1 MPFGWRRRNAPDQD
15 AALEKPPG
23 DHRPRK
29 RDYLRQLFSSFTKEI
44 QERWQLRRTPS
55 PAEHPLHQQD
65 SPPPP
70 RRKFLVPEPVRGT
83 LKKRRRSRATLTK
96 LDHDRTAAAPSARS
110 ISETLVTPAIDGEHD
125 DDAQSDVIPEERS
138 SLDQRDLTAEDI
150 PKLFSGA
157 PRFAVERTKGRR
169 APKVDFP
176 FDQDVNVLDVSDC
189 PRLPHAA
196 FAAATLRPH
205 LCDFGQQTSGSGPLT
220 GYEIDVVEMPS
231 MLSAQGLEIG
241 TIGVEHFLEEAK
253 ADRFRTQ
260 EEDEEAFLNREL
272 LQSAPEKLGI
282 KWLDQRFIY
291 ERLMELSRCHQ
302 TYRDS
307 GGQTTILNTQST
319 GELYAHL
326 FGKFLMPPR
335 FDGSTGDPTGL
346 KVQIETLIRIL
357 RTKGIWRDFSTVE
370 WRIRLGQLLWEGG
383 MGDSE
388 EEHFGGPCER
398 DMLLLQIL
406 LASELLLRLDAI
418 SGLSVQEV
426 TDELHLTAA
435 EVRNFANMKTRKTDW
450 DLVLARRFMENVEI
464 IEEEPA
470 PLTPKRR
477 GFLAALNYTR
487 IEESDEPRETEFWLR
502 PRHRDRQLS
511 GLLFFAESLG
521 WANLSELTSSLNAK
535 LQDIPTPATTS
546 IYGTPLA
553 TPLASPRSV
562 KDSGGYFDD
571 AFRRPDLS
579 RLASSRSV
587 QLQPSVT
594 PPPPPSSFRPLLL
607 RRDTSV
613 RSNDSKPPDIG
624 GWLSRT
630 YLSGLVLP
638 GEPISHLLM
647 STLLENDKLAVAA
660 LGDSANLYGG
670 FLYSG
675 RSWWSKSSVIGR
687 VLGAIE
693 GAKEC
698 IGWISTPCVPEG
710 FHDMWVDVVN
720 AIIPPSQGKKSKAR
734 IEQADQIAKDS
745 DYLAG
750 KQANAVS
757 EEDLSVPRDL
767 YEVPVS
773 DIRFTK
779 LALSPETPPPSLET
793 HDSDTDE
800 TPTPTYSAHL
810 TFTSPETSTTL
821 ALTYDVNFI
830 TAFPCTP
837 TPNNKFLRLCRG
849 IVNDN
854 SGASTGANNSPYPD
868 GRHDSTTPHP
878 PEAPPPRK
886 LSSRRF
892 PAHPLH
898 ASHKFRVVSPLELL
912 AQSHHSSPSS
922 SSISLLDETA
932 ASGEVLVIDT
942 RSPRGLG
949 STGASASDLALLA
962 RAWCA
967 DRGENALVGRVG
979 RTCLACCV
987 REARAVGARVVIRV

>member
-15 AALEKPPG
+15 AATQVEKP
-23 DHRPRK
+23 DHRLRK

-44 QERWQLRRTPS
+44 QERWQLRRTTS
-55 PAEHPLHQQD
+55 PAEHPLNLQET
-65 SPPPP
+65 PPPP
-70 RRKFLVPEPVRGT
+70 RRKSLVPEPVRGT

-96 LDHDRTAAAPSARS
+96 LDHHDRTAAAPSARS
-110 ISETLVTPAIDGEHD
+110 IS
-125 DDAQSDVIPEERS
+125 
-138 SLDQRDLTAEDI
+138 LTAEDI

-157 PRFAVERTKGRR
+157 PRFAVEKTKGRR
-169 APKVDFP
+169 APRVDFP
-176 FDQDVNVLDVSDC
+176 FGHDVNIQVVSDC
-189 PRLPHAA
+189 PQLPHAA
-196 FAAATLRPH
+196 FVAATLRPH
-205 LCDFGQQTSGSGPLT
+205 LREVNQQDAGPELPV
-220 GYEIDVVEMPS
+220 GHEIDVVEVPS
-231 MLSAQGLEIG
+231 MLSAQGLEVG
-241 TIGVEHFLEEAK
+241 TTGVEHFLEEAK

-260 EEDEEAFLNREL
+260 DEDEEAFLNREL

-302 TYRDS
+302 VYRDS
-307 GGQTTILNTQST
+307 GGRTTILDTQST

-326 FGKFLMPPR
+326 FSKFLMPPR

-357 RTKGIWRDFSTVE
+357 RTKGIWCDFGTVE

-383 MGDSE
+383 TGDSE
-388 EEHFGGPCER
+388 DEHFDGPCER

-418 SGLSVQEV
+418 SGLSVKEV
-426 TDELHLTAA
+426 TDKLHLKAA

-450 DLVLARRFMENVEI
+450 DLVLARCFMENVEI

-487 IEESDEPRETEFWLR
+487 IEEHEEPRETEFWLK

-521 WANLSELTSSLNAK
+521 WANLSELTSSLTAK
-535 LQDIPTPATTS
+535 LQDTPTPAMTS

-571 AFRRPDLS
+571 ALRRPDLS
-579 RLASSRSV
+579 RLVTSRSV
-587 QLQPSVT
+587 QLQPSLAS
-594 PPPPPSSFRPLLL
+594 PPPPSSFRPSLL
-607 RRDTSV
+607 RKDTSV

-675 RSWWSKSSVIGR
+675 RSWWSKSCVIGR
-687 VLGAIE
+687 VLGAID

-698 IGWISTPCVPEG
+698 VGWISVPCVPEG

-734 IEQADQIAKDS
+734 IEQGELIARDS

-750 KQANAVS
+750 KQ
-757 EEDLSVPRDL
+757 
-767 YEVPVS
+767 
-773 DIRFTK
+773 
-779 LALSPETPPPSLET
+779 T

-837 TPNNKFLRLCRG
+837 TPNNRFLRLCRG
-849 IVNDN
+849 PINDN
-854 SGASTGANNSPYPD
+854 SGASTNANNSPHPD
-868 GRHDSTTPHP
+868 GRHDSTTAHP
-878 PEAPPPRK
+878 PEPALPPPRK

-892 PAHPLH
+892 PVHPLH
-898 ASHKFRVVSPLELL
+898 AAQKFRIVSLLELL

-932 ASGEVLVIDT
+932 ASGEVLVIDA
-942 RSPRGLG
+942 RPPRGAT
-949 STGASASDLALLA
+949 SVTGASDPSLLA

-967 DRGENALVGRVG
+967 DRGENALVARVG

-987 REARAVGARVVIRV
+987 REARAVGVRVVIRV

>member
-1 MPFGWRRRNAPDQD
+1 M
-15 AALEKPPG
+15 
-23 DHRPRK
+23 
-29 RDYLRQLFSSFTKEI
+29 
-44 QERWQLRRTPS
+44 
-55 PAEHPLHQQD
+55 
-65 SPPPP
+65 
-70 RRKFLVPEPVRGT
+70 
-83 LKKRRRSRATLTK
+83 
-96 LDHDRTAAAPSARS
+96 
-110 ISETLVTPAIDGEHD
+110 
-125 DDAQSDVIPEERS
+125 DVVG
-138 SLDQRDLTAEDI
+138 LTAEDI

-157 PRFAVERTKGRR
+157 PRFAVEKTKGRR
-169 APKVDFP
+169 TPRVDFP
-176 FDQDVNVLDVSDC
+176 FDQDVNLQDVSDC

-196 FAAATLRPH
+196 FIAATLRPH
-205 LCDFGQQTSGSGPLT
+205 TCEEDQENTGPGQPVGH
-220 GYEIDVVEMPS
+220 EIDVVEVPS
-231 MLSAQGLEIG
+231 MLSAQGLEVG
-241 TIGVEHFLEEAK
+241 TTGVEHFLEEAK

-260 EEDEEAFLNREL
+260 DEDEEAFLNREL

-307 GGQTTILNTQST
+307 GGRTTILDTQST

-326 FGKFLMPPR
+326 FSKFLMPPR

-357 RTKGIWRDFSTVE
+357 RTKGIWCDFGTVE

-383 MGDSE
+383 TGDSE
-388 EEHFGGPCER
+388 EEHFDGPCER

-426 TDELHLTAA
+426 TDKLHLTAA

-487 IEESDEPRETEFWLR
+487 IEEQEEPRETEFWLK

-521 WANLSELTSSLNAK
+521 WANLSELTSSLTAK
-535 LQDIPTPATTS
+535 LQDTPTPATTS

-571 AFRRPDLS
+571 ALRRPDLN
-579 RLASSRSV
+579 RLVTSRSV
-587 QLQPSVT
+587 QLQPSVA
-594 PPPPPSSFRPLLL
+594 PPPPPSSFRPSLL

-675 RSWWSKSSVIGR
+675 RSWWSKSCVIGR
-687 VLGAIE
+687 VLGAID

-698 IGWISTPCVPEG
+698 VGWISVPCVPEG

-734 IEQADQIAKDS
+734 IEQADLIARDS
-745 DYLAG
+745 DFLAG
-750 KQANAVS
+750 KQVNAVS
-757 EEDLSVPRDL
+757 EEDFNVPRDL
-767 YEVPVS
+767 YEVPFS
-773 DIRFTK
+773 NIRFTK

-793 HDSDTDE
+793 HDSDTDD

-837 TPNNKFLRLCRG
+837 PPNNKFLRLCRG
-849 IVNDN
+849 PINDS
-854 SGASTGANNSPYPD
+854 SGASTNANNSPHPD
-868 GRHDSTTPHP
+868 GRHDSTTAHP
-878 PEAPPPRK
+878 PEPLLPPPRK
-886 LSSRRF
+886 LSSRRY

-898 ASHKFRVVSPLELL
+898 AAHKFRIVSPLELL

-932 ASGEVLVIDT
+932 ASGEVLIIDA
-942 RSPRGLG
+942 RPPRG
-949 STGASASDLALLA
+949 SASITGGSDPALLA

-967 DRGENALVGRVG
+967 DRGENALVARVG

-987 REARAVGARVVIRV
+987 REARAVGIRVVIRV